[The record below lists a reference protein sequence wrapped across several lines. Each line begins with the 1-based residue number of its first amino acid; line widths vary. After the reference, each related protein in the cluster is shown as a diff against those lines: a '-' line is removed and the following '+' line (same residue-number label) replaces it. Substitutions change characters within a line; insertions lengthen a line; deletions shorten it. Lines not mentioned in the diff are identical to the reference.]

1 MRTITKIAATLGA
14 AAAVTVSM
22 AGVANAD
29 RGDGTL
35 SCISGEIC
43 FSEHSYGNG
52 GQRHF
57 YQGAEHSGAGNFT
70 NPNGSTGVQFYHNAS
85 SVKNR
90 DSECTVH
97 VQESGDWNNNTQ
109 SFIRGNYWQNINSD
123 INDENARHWRASN
136 C

>member
-29 RGDGTL
+29 RGDGQL
-35 SCISGEIC
+35 ACNPYEIC
-43 FSEHSYGNG
+43 FSEHANGVG

-57 YQGAEHSGAGNFT
+57 FENAEHSGAGNFH
-70 NPNGSTGVQFYHNAS
+70 NGVRFYHNAS

-123 INDENARHWRASN
+123 INDENARHWR